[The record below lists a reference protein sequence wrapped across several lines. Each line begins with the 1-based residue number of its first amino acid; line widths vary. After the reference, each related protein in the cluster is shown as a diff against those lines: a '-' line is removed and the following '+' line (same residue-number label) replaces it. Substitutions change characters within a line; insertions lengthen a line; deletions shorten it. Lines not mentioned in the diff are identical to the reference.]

1 MVIEIW
7 LKKNWLLQTTSDL
20 DFFIYFD
27 FRDEI
32 NKADDNKNERH
43 VESGADFA
51 RKVWDPYGSISMV
64 AGGQR

>member
-1 MVIEIW
+1 
-7 LKKNWLLQTTSDL
+7 L

-51 RKVWDPYGSISMV
+51 RKVWDPFGSISMV
-64 AGGQR
+64 AGGQRWA